1 MEITMTNDME
11 KDVLYDLYDQAI
23 NAVLVNIYTLTKNNG
38 QIILSDI
45 DRKDKNHLLI
55 LRVALM
61 AKDIYNFPLSIK
73 TNFWQWAML
82 NWRMRKLTRI
92 VPREKDKETNVNIQ
106 ELIDFMTP
114 VLKQAID
121 EDFEFANIYE
131 AFYEGDLD

>member
-1 MEITMTNDME
+1 METTMINDME

-23 NAVLVNIYTLTKNNG
+23 NAVLVNIYTLTKNDG

-45 DRKDKNHLLI
+45 DKKNKNHLLI

-61 AKDIYNFPLSIK
+61 AKDIYNFPLNIK
-73 TNFWQWAML
+73 TSLWHWTML
-82 NWRMRKLTRI
+82 NWKMRKLTRV
-92 VPREKDKETNVNIQ
+92 VPREKEKEINVEVQ
-106 ELIDFMTP
+106 DLIDFMTP
-114 VLKQAID
+114 VLKQAIN

>member
-23 NAVLVNIYTLTKNNG
+23 NAVLVNTYTLTKNDG

-45 DRKDKNHLLI
+45 NRKDKNHLLI

-92 VPREKDKETNVNIQ
+92 VPREKDKEINVNIQ

-114 VLKQAID
+114 VLKQAIN

-131 AFYEGDLD
+131 AFYEGDLG

>member
-38 QIILSDI
+38 QIILSDA

-82 NWRMRKLTRI
+82 NWKMRKLTRI

-114 VLKQAID
+114 VLKQAIN